1 MTRTPE
7 TAAPSVPGG
16 VQPRSD
22 SRVPARLRAPPA
34 LGGRRPARGE
44 RVGVSVGGRPNFL
57 SRAPAAS
64 GGSRKTLCV
73 DGIRDRLTASRLPGT
88 ERFLEAGKGKKK
100 DSTGQ

>member
-7 TAAPSVPGG
+7 TAALVPGAG
-16 VQPRSD
+16 VQPCSD
-22 SRVPARLRAPPA
+22 SRVPARLARLRLPPA
-34 LGGRRPARGE
+34 RGGRRPARGE

-73 DGIRDRLTASRLPGT
+73 DGIRDRLTAGRLPGT
-88 ERFLEAGKGKKK
+88 ER
-100 DSTGQ
+100 